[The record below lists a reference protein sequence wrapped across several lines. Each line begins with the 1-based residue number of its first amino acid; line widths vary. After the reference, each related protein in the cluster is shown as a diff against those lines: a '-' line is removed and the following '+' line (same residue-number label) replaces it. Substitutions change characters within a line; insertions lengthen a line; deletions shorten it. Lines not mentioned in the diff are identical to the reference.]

1 MWYWSGIAFLPF
13 SHWAFNMIRCS
24 RGSVQTKLGGHIR
37 RVRSV
42 VQWLHMSDFTQRHYE
57 DSVLHDFS
65 DECVARGTCFFYA
78 TPNISRYSN
87 ETSLMGSI
95 RAGSSTP
102 AGGFHVDFLLIEG
115 TRIQR
120 KVRFRRL
127 LSNFPFS
134 LVYDSNPCKVGDA
147 SNLSFYL
154 CPCRQTIFVSA
165 ATRQPLL
172 SPGPSRLLNKYEKE
186 TGGKKYDCNG
196 RGAPKGAPAL

>member
-1 MWYWSGIAFLPF
+1 MVSHFFRFRTEPLTWSGVLEAVCKQ
-13 SHWAFNMIRCS
+13 SWADIFVEWDPSSSDCICQILHNVIMIS
-24 RGSVQTKLGGHIR
+24 RFYMIFWWM
-37 RVRSV
+37 RST
-42 VQWLHMSDFTQRHYE
+42 WNL
-57 DSVLHDFS
+57 L
-65 DECVARGTCFFYA
+65 FYA
-78 TPNISRYSN
+78 ALDISRYSN

-196 RGAPKGAPAL
+196 RGAPEGAPAL